1 MFITLVLILIFFL
14 FSQVNQSTG
23 KTTSLLILGI
33 LEGIPSSN
41 SKMGLRSGDG
51 TKAGAT
57 MIVEITK
64 ILLKVRIVQSILKI
78 VNIIL

>member
-1 MFITLVLILIFFL
+1 MFITLVVILIFFL

-33 LEGIPSSN
+33 LEGIRGSN
-41 SKMGLRSGDG
+41 SKMAMRSGDG
-51 TKAGAT
+51 TKTGTT
-57 MIVEITK
+57 MYVGITK
-64 ILLKVRIVQSILKI
+64 ILLKVRIVQSI